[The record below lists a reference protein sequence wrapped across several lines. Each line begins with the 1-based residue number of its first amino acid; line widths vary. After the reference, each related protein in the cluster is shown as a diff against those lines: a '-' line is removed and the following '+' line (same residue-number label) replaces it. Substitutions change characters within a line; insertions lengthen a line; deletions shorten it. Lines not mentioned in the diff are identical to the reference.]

1 MHILSLA
8 KSMPKLQ
15 KMRKIHVPNKMS
27 CAQTQYCPKRFRQK
41 IKKGSSY

>member
-15 KMRKIHVPNKMS
+15 KMRKIHVPNIMS
-27 CAQTQYCPKRFRQK
+27 CAQTTFITTIFFSLFFC
-41 IKKGSSY
+41 I